1 MFGKQGITPTL
12 AEFIDSHNAGWWK
25 DNHRNLIDAHGAP
38 YYIFTNA
45 APSLLPEVRVG
56 ATWHHRMSRHL
67 TPYETSIFTL
77 R

>member
-45 APSLLPEVRVG
+45 APSLLPEVRVD
-56 ATWHHRMSRHL
+56 AT
-67 TPYETSIFTL
+67 
-77 R
+77 